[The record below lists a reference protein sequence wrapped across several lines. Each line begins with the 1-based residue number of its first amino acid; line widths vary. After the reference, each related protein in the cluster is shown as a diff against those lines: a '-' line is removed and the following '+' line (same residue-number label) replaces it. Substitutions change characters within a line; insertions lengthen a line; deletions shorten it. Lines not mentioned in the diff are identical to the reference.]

1 METDG
6 TFSTEVAL
14 TSGELRVA
22 VGRIARRMKQLYEA
36 GEVTFSETSVL
47 SRLDR
52 AGPATPGTLAAAEH
66 VRPQAIVAI
75 VNALE
80 LRGLVA
86 RSPDPTDG
94 RKVLIS
100 LTEAGR
106 QALADKSR
114 ALTLRMA
121 QALTEGFSPAE
132 QRQLR
137 DALPLLDRL
146 AGKL

>member
-1 METDG
+1 MNEALSTD
-6 TFSTEVAL
+6 VVL
-14 TSGELRVA
+14 TSAELRVA
-22 VGRIARRMKQLYEA
+22 IGRIARRMKQCYEE

-52 AGPATPGTLAAAEH
+52 AGPATPGALAAAEH

-75 VNALE
+75 ANALA

-86 RSPDPTDG
+86 RGPDPTDG

-106 QALADKSR
+106 RAIADKGR
-114 ALTLRMA
+114 AFTQRMA
-121 QALTEGFSPAE
+121 QALAEGFSPAE

-137 DALPLLDRL
+137 EVLPLLERL
-146 AGKL
+146 AGLL

>member
-1 METDG
+1 MRTEATH
-6 TFSTEVAL
+6 STELLL

-22 VGRIARRMKQLYEA
+22 IGRIARRMKQLYEA

-52 AGPATPGTLAAAEH
+52 GGPATPGALAAAEH
-66 VRPQAIVAI
+66 VRPQAIVTI

-86 RSPDPTDG
+86 RSPDPADG
-94 RKVLIS
+94 RKVLIA
-100 LTEAGR
+100 LTDAGR
-106 QALADKSR
+106 QAFADKGR
-114 ALTLRMA
+114 AVSQRMA
-121 QALTEGFSPAE
+121 QALAEGFSPAE

-137 DALPLLDRL
+137 EVLPLLERL
-146 AGKL
+146 AGML